1 MPMRTRGAAAL
12 EMRSDSDV
20 EMEEQEQ
27 EDSVEEGFDESEVD
41 AEDAANQSEEP
52 EEEDDEIQSV
62 RPIPTPLKD
71 TYSYHYSQADAEDDE
86 PEEEETVPRLKIKL
100 KLPTQTII
108 NSGSAT
114 PVRGYAGPPK
124 SSRRYRPI
132 IPESEEESAGRSSP
146 DISDNDQP
154 SRSTST
160 PSGSTRPMTTRQ
172 AVLASVVGPSHVSL
186 DDNLR
191 SKKQPLNETELA
203 LRREETARKRK
214 NLTEKK
220 LEDEKAETINR
231 LLKRQSRPRG
241 RRAIADIA
249 PQENAEDGDGDEA
262 MEGVQQA
269 HEEVKP
275 VMYRWISTSRQPA
288 NTNPGAEKTM
298 SITFSVPTIINIPSR
313 ESLEPRA
320 PAVCAVKGCLEF
332 RKYRLVQNASIGACG
347 MAHLKIL
354 EGTADT
360 MV

>member
-52 EEEDDEIQSV
+52 EEEDDEIQS
-62 RPIPTPLKD
+62 
-71 TYSYHYSQADAEDDE
+71 ADAEDDE